1 MTVAATSVACCI
13 IALMLEKFPHP
24 LLLGHRGAKNYAPE
38 NTLAAFR
45 LALEQGAHGV
55 ELDAKLSADGHVMV
69 HHDTTLERTTD
80 GTGLLAKMSLA
91 QLREL
96 DAGSFFADK
105 FRGEKIPTLEEVFA
119 EIGARAFINVELTN
133 YSTPRDA
140 LVEKVCGLVRKF
152 KLQDRILFSSF
163 FVGNLKKAAVFLPEA
178 PRALLALDGWK
189 GAWARSFAFNFGD
202 YAGLNPYLTDVTAQQ
217 VQRVHRL
224 GRRINVWTVNE
235 EADMRRLLSWGVDGI
250 ITDDPLLAARV
261 FSGFPS

>member
-1 MTVAATSVACCI
+1 
-13 IALMLEKFPHP
+13 MLEKFPDP

-38 NTLAAFR
+38 NTLAAFH

-69 HHDTTLERTTD
+69 HHDATVERTTN
-80 GTGLLAKMSLA
+80 GKGHVSQLSLT

-96 DAGSFFADK
+96 DAGSFFAET
-105 FRGEKIPTLEEVFA
+105 FRGEKIPTLEEVFD

-140 LVEKVCGLVRKF
+140 LVEKTCELVRKF

-163 FVGNLKKAAVFLPEA
+163 FASNLKQAAVSLPEV

-189 GAWARSFAFNFGD
+189 GAWARSFGFNFGE
-202 YAGLNPYLTDVTAQQ
+202 YAALHPYLTDVTAQQ

-224 GRRINVWTVNE
+224 GRKINVWTVNA
-235 EADMRRLLSWGVDGI
+235 EADIRRLLGWGVDGI
-250 ITDDPLLAARV
+250 ITDDPLNAARV
-261 FSGFPS
+261 ISGLSS